1 MGKSPFC
8 NGKITINM
16 GQKHVSTKQPIR
28 FPSGSFW
35 MNDVMQLNRLKAK
48 ILPRIA
54 MVPKRRA
61 FLARPPSKSHESV
74 SACAIRPRNFPL
86 LKFIVN
92 WPGNEYLETVGI
104 AETLLGSASNWPP
117 SQPQDQEEGFLRW
130 CAERCAV
137 QRNPQLRGSSM
148 TNTRFNLGIQSIFG
162 KFTIR
167 GTC

>member
-1 MGKSPFC
+1 MFKPNNLYVFHLVRSGWMMSC
-8 NGKITINM
+8 NSIDWK
-16 GQKHVSTKQPIR
+16 PR
-28 FPSGSFW
+28 FFRGLQWYRSGGHSW
-35 MNDVMQLNRLKAK
+35 HDQ
-48 ILPRIA
+48 
-54 MVPKRRA
+54 
-61 FLARPPSKSHESV
+61 SHESAET
-74 SACAIRPRNFPL
+74 ACAIRPRNFPL

-104 AETLLGSASNWPP
+104 AETLLGSPSNWPP

-162 KFTIR
+162 NFTIR